1 MLEPDSKNHGG
12 KTKKVVS
19 MHVCDEYAVQF
30 VAPKTMCI
38 EHFRIA
44 MSHTASVG
52 QLVENAHLS
61 ECAYT

>member
-1 MLEPDSKNHGG
+1 
-12 KTKKVVS
+12 

-30 VAPKTMCI
+30 VAPKTVCI

-44 MSHTASVG
+44 MSHTASMG

-61 ECAYT
+61 ECAYA